1 MTQYIPVAIAF
12 LLSLIFGFIFIPA
25 ILNFCKDRQL
35 YDIPNQRKVHKTLTP
50 RLGGVSFIPGMAL
63 SVLIVTSLMNVESS
77 HTKVQISLWSIAFLI
92 SVILIYAV
100 GIIDDFIGLNAKI
113 KFFVQCI
120 TAITLPACGL
130 YINNLYGFLGIHE
143 IPYIIG
149 APITVFVIVF
159 IDNAINL
166 IDGIDGLSASLSA
179 IALTGFLYCFANE
192 GLRIYCLFI
201 AALIGVLLPYLYF
214 NIWGKT
220 EKNRKIFMGDS
231 GSLTLGFILGFLFIK
246 LSMNTP
252 LLSTP
257 ANERFLFAYSL
268 LIVPVFDTVRVI
280 IHRIRTRRPL
290 FQADKNHI
298 HHKLMKAGLSQH
310 ITLIIILG
318 INIFFILFNLLLS
331 RHMGINGVVL
341 IDIVTF
347 TVFQIVLTLFI
358 GKKIIK
364 PTE

>member
-63 SVLIVTSLMNVESS
+63 SVLIVTSLMNVESP

-120 TAITLPACGL
+120 TAITLPSCGL

-143 IPYIIG
+143 IPYAIG

-179 IALTGFLYCFANE
+179 IALTGFLCCFFAE

-214 NIWGKT
+214 NIWGKP

-252 LLSTP
+252 LLTTP
-257 ANERFLFAYSL
+257 ADERFLFAYSL

-318 INIFFILFNLLLS
+318 IDIFFILFNLLLS

-347 TVFQIVLTLFI
+347 IVFQIVLTLFI
-358 GKKIIK
+358 NKKSIK